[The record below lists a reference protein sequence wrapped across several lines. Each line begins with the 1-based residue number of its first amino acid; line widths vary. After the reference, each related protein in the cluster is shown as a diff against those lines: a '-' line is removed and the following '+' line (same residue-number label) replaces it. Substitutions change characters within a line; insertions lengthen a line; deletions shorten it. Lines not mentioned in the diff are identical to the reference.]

1 MKNMQ
6 LSKPESEALANPKP
20 GDGPRYPWGLQLH
33 LNAETLEKLG
43 ITGVPMVGEM
53 LIVHARAR
61 VVSVSVRDEIDGDK
75 QRNCEL
81 QITELALVSELAGD
95 AGSKLYGAGD
105 GR

>member
-1 MKNMQ
+1 MKSMQ
-6 LSKPESEALANPKP
+6 LSKPESEALVNPKP

-43 ITGVPMVGEM
+43 ITGVPAVGEM
-53 LIVHARAR
+53 LTVHARAR

-81 QITELALVSELAGD
+81 QITELALEPERAGD
-95 AGSKLYGAGD
+95 AAGTLYAGT
-105 GR
+105 

>member
-1 MKNMQ
+1 MQ

-81 QITELALVSELAGD
+81 QITELALASEPAGD